1 MITYHREKLV
11 SLLGEIEP
19 LLEDHYKEI
28 AMYQDKIELAPDWE
42 RYLQLDKTD
51 VLKVATV
58 RDEGELVGY
67 YICIVIPNP
76 HYSKDLFSINDIVL
90 IKPQYRNGKVGLG
103 LFEFVEKWMKE
114 EGVSVMTVHMKT
126 YMPFD
131 KLCEGLG
138 WDYAERL
145 YTKCIKE

>member
-1 MITYHREKLV
+1 MITYTKEKLEDV
-11 SLLGEIEP
+11 RGEIEP
-19 LLEDHYKEI
+19 LLVSHYKEI
-28 AMYQDKIELAPDWE
+28 AMYQDKIELSPDWQKYQTLE
-42 RYLQLDKTD
+42 DAG
-51 VLKVATV
+51 VLKIACV

-67 YICIVIPNP
+67 YICFVLPNP
-76 HYSKDLFSINDIVL
+76 HYSNDLYAMNDIVL
-90 IKPQYRNGKVGLG
+90 IKPQYRNAQVGLK
-103 LFEFVEKWMKE
+103 LFQFVEEWMKE

-126 YMPFD
+126 SLPFD